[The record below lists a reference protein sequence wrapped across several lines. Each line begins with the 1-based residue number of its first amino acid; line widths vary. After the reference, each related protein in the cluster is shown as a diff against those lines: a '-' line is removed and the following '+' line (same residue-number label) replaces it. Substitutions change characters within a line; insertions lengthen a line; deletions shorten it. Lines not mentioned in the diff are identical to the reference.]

1 MLYKLLIFVL
11 RLFLPIILIVVF
23 LVSTIISFFKKI
35 WSIISY
41 PFRTL
46 NKRLQKWNDKKLFEQ
61 FGHEKYFFYSN
72 TNRRIIE
79 KEIIP
84 LLDRSFTIHFIDK
97 GDIKAWDAQN
107 LILKSIAKRNF
118 SKNSYPYVLKI
129 REEGYYCISVKKDVK
144 YLNEKKMTAS
154 NFIRLTNNFFID

>member
-41 PFRTL
+41 PFRRL
-46 NKRLQKWNDKKLFEQ
+46 SNRLQKWNDKMLFEQ
-61 FGHEKYFFYSN
+61 FGHEKFFFYTN

-79 KEIIP
+79 REIIP

-97 GDIKAWDAQN
+97 GDVKAWDTQN
-107 LILKSIAKRNF
+107 SILKAIIKQHF
-118 SKNSYPYVLKI
+118 SKKDYPYILKI
-129 REEGYYCISVKKDVK
+129 REHGYYFVSIKRQVK
-144 YLNEKKMTAS
+144 YLNDKKMTVF

>member
-1 MLYKLLIFVL
+1 MLNKLLVFVL
-11 RLFLPIILIVVF
+11 RLFLPIISIVLF
-23 LVSTIISFFKKI
+23 LVLMIVSLLKKI

-41 PFRTL
+41 PFRRL
-46 NKRLQKWNDKKLFEQ
+46 SNRLQKWNDKKLFEQ

-79 KEIIP
+79 REIIP

-107 LILKSIAKRNF
+107 FVLKSIAKKHF
-118 SKNSYPYVLKI
+118 SKNGYPYILKI
-129 REEGYYCISVKKDVK
+129 REDGYYCISVKKNVK
-144 YLNEKKMTAS
+144 YLNEKKITAS